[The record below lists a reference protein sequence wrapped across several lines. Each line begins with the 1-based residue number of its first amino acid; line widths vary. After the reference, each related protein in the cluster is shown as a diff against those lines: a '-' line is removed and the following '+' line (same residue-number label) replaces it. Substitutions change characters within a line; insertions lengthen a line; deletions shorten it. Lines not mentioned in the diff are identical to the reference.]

1 MKPMNY
7 LLLIFLFISNSLF
20 SQMSLETADSLYP
33 KFHPEL
39 KKLLPLNHDSVQ
51 IYFTKMINDYR
62 VSNGLNS
69 MVVDTLLKK
78 GCDDQM
84 YYILKVRKV
93 THEQP
98 DENKKHSWDRAKYYG
113 VIYDPWHINENVIWG
128 GMEYKNMKYYDL
140 YLEYKSNSLSYM
152 YAKNLFKCWKN
163 SKPHNENMLNPN
175 WEKFYFNYIQV
186 WDGKNSGLSAVTV
199 FASTKVY

>member
-7 LLLIFLFISNSLF
+7 LLLVFSLISNSLF
-20 SQMSLETADSLYP
+20 SQMSFEKADSLYP
-33 KFHPEL
+33 KFYPEL

-51 IYFTKMINDYR
+51 IYFTKMINDHR
-62 VSNGLNS
+62 VLNGVKP

-98 DENKKHSWDRAKYYG
+98 EDNKKHSWDRAKYYG
-113 VIYDPWHINENVIWG
+113 VIYDPWHISENVIWG
-128 GMEYKNMKYYDL
+128 DMEYKNIEYYNL
-140 YLEYKSNSLSYM
+140 YQKYKSNSLSYM
-152 YAKNLFKCWKN
+152 YAKNLFECWK
-163 SKPHNENMLNPN
+163 SSSGHNKNMLNPI
-175 WEKFYFNYIQV
+175 WDRFYFNYVQV
-186 WDGKNSGLSAVTV
+186 WSGKNSGLSSVTV
-199 FASTKVY
+199 FASDKQ